1 MNILIIT
8 YDWPP
13 RNSIACHRMYS
24 WAKYWIDN
32 SNKITILTAKKK
44 SYDEPL
50 DLILP
55 NIEGLNIV
63 EIEYGSQKISNVFLI
78 KKLKKLKAFINKFFL
93 FTYDPRIG
101 WFNALKDN
109 LDSYAFDNDIVISS
123 YPVEACHLIAH
134 KIKDINPKIF
144 WVADYRDMWSISHLS
159 KPSKALKR
167 KEVKTV
173 GVNANLITTI
183 SNELSIELSTF
194 LNRKVH
200 TITNGFDMSELQ
212 LSNIFNRVRQV
223 NDPIKIV
230 YTGMIYPGRR
240 DPTLIISAIINIEK
254 KYGLKNKFELHF
266 YGSSS
271 ETIKNFINID
281 NQHFIKQCGHVSRD
295 MSIKIQ
301 NSADFVLLLE
311 SEKEDAKGILTGK
324 IFEYMFSGTPII
336 SNGSIV
342 NSAIWKVIN
351 STKTGKCYIQDI
363 KELENDLLL
372 YSKNKKIDWYQP
384 EKVEILKYTRK
395 KQAEI
400 LFNLIINEYKIKA

>member
-1 MNILIIT
+1 MKILIIT

-32 SNKITILTAKKK
+32 NNKITILTAKKK

-55 NIEGLNIV
+55 NIEGLNII
-63 EIEYGSQKISNVFLI
+63 EIEYGSQNISNAYFI
-78 KKLKKLKAFINKFFL
+78 KKLKKLKGFINKFFS
-93 FTYDPRIG
+93 FTYDPRNG

-109 LDSYAFDNDIVISS
+109 LNRYAFENDIVISS

-134 KIKDINPKIF
+134 EIKVINPKIF

-167 KEVKTV
+167 KEIKTV
-173 GVNANLITTI
+173 GLNANLISTI
-183 SNELSIELSTF
+183 SNELSIELSIF

-212 LSNIFNRVRQV
+212 LSNIINRIKQI

-240 DPTLIISAIINIEK
+240 DPTLIISAILNIEK

-266 YGSSS
+266 YGTSSD
-271 ETIKNFINID
+271 TIKDFININ
-281 NQHFIKQCGHVSRD
+281 NQHFIRQCGHVNRD
-295 MSIKIQ
+295 LSIKIQ
-301 NSADFVLLLE
+301 NNADFVLLLE
-311 SEKEDAKGILTGK
+311 SEKEDAKGTLTGK

-336 SNGSIV
+336 SIGSIV
-342 NSAIWKVIN
+342 NSSIWKVIN
-351 STKTGKCYIQDI
+351 TTKTGKCYMQNID
-363 KELENDLLL
+363 ELENDLLSYL
-372 YSKNKKIDWYQP
+372 KNKKIDWYQP
-384 EKVEILKYTRK
+384 DKVEILKYTRK
-395 KQAEI
+395 NQAEI
-400 LFNLIINEYKIKA
+400 LYNLITNEYKIKA